1 MTRSNRV
8 LNRALLALAGLVLV
22 AAGGWMLAPRAVDA
36 LGLRLVLP
44 GYPRPDATALWAAA
58 AVFVVVAA
66 LAIGWAVT
74 RGRGRT
80 SRLIVAPGEG
90 GTVTIDARV
99 ASDLLGEALGAD
111 PDVVSVGATTF
122 VVRGGSVLSV
132 RVTARRGA
140 DLKRIVDS
148 VGAAV
153 GPLDELLERRI
164 PVLLH
169 VASGVRA
176 TLAREQRAR

>member
-8 LNRALLALAGLVLV
+8 LNRTLIALAGILLL
-22 AAGGWMLAPRAVDA
+22 AAGAWMLAPRAADA
-36 LGLRLVLP
+36 LGFRLALP
-44 GYPRPDATALWAAA
+44 GYPRPDATALWIAAA
-58 AVFVVVAA
+58 IFAVIAV
-66 LAIGWAVT
+66 LAFAWGVT

-90 GTVTIDARV
+90 GSVTIDARV
-99 ASDLLGEALGAD
+99 ASDLLGEALEVE

-122 VVRGGSVLSV
+122 EVRGDSVLSV

-140 DLKRIVDS
+140 DLERIVDS

-153 GPLDELLERRI
+153 EPLDHLLETRI

-169 VASGVRA
+169 VATGVRA
-176 TLAREQRAR
+176 NLAREQRAR